1 MQEKRILITG
11 SKGLIGNALQS
22 QLKILGFNIAEIDL
36 RYSKDHE
43 KHGDVRDLRLLEKL
57 AEGCCGI
64 VHLAAVSRV
73 ISGEKN
79 PELCWDVN
87 VNGTHSVL
95 EAALKSSTRPWVIY
109 ASSREVYGQQDTL
122 PVNEFAAL
130 LPLNI
135 YAKSKVA
142 SEQHV
147 SQYRDKGLQTAI
159 LRFSNVYGSLNDYVD
174 RVIPAFC
181 RAAAFD
187 ETIRIDGS
195 HNIFDFTYID
205 DVILGIL
212 KVIVQLEE
220 GNCELPAIHFTT
232 GKGITLLE
240 AATFAKKVSNFNI
253 NFQEMPSRT
262 FDVATFYGDP
272 TLALERLGWRATV
285 MIEEGISRLVRM
297 FEAQSV
303 RPSAMVSA

>member
-1 MQEKRILITG
+1 MQGKRILITG
-11 SKGLIGNALQS
+11 SKGLIGHALKS
-22 QLKILGFNIAEIDL
+22 QLKISEFNVIELDQGYPIND
-36 RYSKDHE
+36 E
-43 KHGDVRDLRLLEKL
+43 KQGDVRDLERLEKL

-122 PVNEFAAL
+122 PVNEFASL
-130 LPLNI
+130 LPINI

-142 SEQHV
+142 SEKHV
-147 SQYRDKGLQTAI
+147 LQYRDKGLQTAI
-159 LRFSNVYGSLNDYVD
+159 LRFSNVYGSVNDYVD

-187 ETIRIDGS
+187 GTIRIDGS

-205 DVILGIL
+205 DVIVGIL

-220 GNCELPAIHFTT
+220 GNCKLPAIHFTT
-232 GKGITLLE
+232 GKGTTLGE

-253 NFQEMPSRT
+253 SFAEAPSRT

-272 TLALERLGWRATV
+272 SLALEQLGWKATV

-303 RPSAMVSA
+303 RSPAMASA

>member
-1 MQEKRILITG
+1 MQGKKILITG

-22 QLKILGFNIAEIDL
+22 QLKILGFNIAELDL
-36 RYSKDHE
+36 RYSREHE
-43 KHGDVRDLRLLEKL
+43 KHGDIRDLERLEKL

-87 VNGTHSVL
+87 VNGTYSVL
-95 EAALKSSTRPWVIY
+95 EAALKSSTKPWVIY

-122 PVNEFAAL
+122 PVNESAPL

-142 SEQHV
+142 SEKHV
-147 SQYRDKGLQTAI
+147 LQYRDKGLQTAI
-159 LRFSNVYGSLNDYVD
+159 LRFSNVYGSVDDYVD

-187 ETIRIDGS
+187 GTIRIDGS

-205 DVILGIL
+205 DVIVGIL
-212 KVIVQLEE
+212 KVIEKLEA
-220 GNCELPAIHFTT
+220 GNCDLPAIHFTT
-232 GKGITLLE
+232 GKGTTLLE

-253 NFQEMPSRT
+253 NFQETPSRT

-272 TLALERLGWRATV
+272 TLALEQLGWRATV
-285 MIEEGISRLVRM
+285 MIE
-297 FEAQSV
+297 
-303 RPSAMVSA
+303 